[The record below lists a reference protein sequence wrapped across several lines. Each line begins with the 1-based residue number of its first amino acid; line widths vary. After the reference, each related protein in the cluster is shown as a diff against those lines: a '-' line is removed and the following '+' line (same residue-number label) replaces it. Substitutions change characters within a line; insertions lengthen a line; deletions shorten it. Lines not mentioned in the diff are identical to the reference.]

1 MTNRHTGMAPT
12 NEWAHI
18 LNKLNE
24 STNTLKFLKYGSYK
38 KSKEDSRFS
47 AAEVKGQYISKMVIK
62 PQKLTSSIFLYLHL
76 TPYIY

>member
-38 KSKEDSRFS
+38 KSKEASRF
-47 AAEVKGQYISKMVIK
+47 QR
-62 PQKLTSSIFLYLHL
+62 QKLKDNTLVKWL
-76 TPYIY
+76 